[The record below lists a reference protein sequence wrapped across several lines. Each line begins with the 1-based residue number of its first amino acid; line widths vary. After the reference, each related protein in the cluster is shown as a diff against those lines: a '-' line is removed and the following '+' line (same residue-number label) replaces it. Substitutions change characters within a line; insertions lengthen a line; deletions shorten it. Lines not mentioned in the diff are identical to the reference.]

1 MHFYRLLLTANLLI
15 LLGGFSPG
23 TQAAEATIKV
33 SSIAEMDVTVIKNGI
48 REIKRGAPDKAVPGS
63 EVIFTTRFENISN
76 KTASDIV
83 IDNPIPAN
91 TEFKA
96 DSAFGKDCAILFS
109 ADGGKTFGVAE
120 SIKLKAADGRE
131 YNALPRQY
139 TNIRWTYTGKLP
151 PGKAGEIGFRAVI
164 K

>member
-96 DSAFGKDCAILFS
+96 DSAFGKDCAI
-109 ADGGKTFGVAE
+109 
-120 SIKLKAADGRE
+120 
-131 YNALPRQY
+131 
-139 TNIRWTYTGKLP
+139 
-151 PGKAGEIGFRAVI
+151 
-164 K
+164 